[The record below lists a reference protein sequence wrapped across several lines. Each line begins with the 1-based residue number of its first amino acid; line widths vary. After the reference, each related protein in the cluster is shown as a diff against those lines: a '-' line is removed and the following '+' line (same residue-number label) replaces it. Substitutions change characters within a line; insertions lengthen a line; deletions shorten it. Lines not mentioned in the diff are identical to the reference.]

1 MMPTGTLKTRALL
14 PHADPSSRFGEVVI
28 VAPDCNRFADFV
40 AAGRRGEIGLHLCVD
55 GRSALRMSRRF
66 RADVWLV
73 AADLPDMSGYDL
85 VEMLLPSVAR
95 AEIDPLVEGT
105 PVRFDQMSD
114 TLRTAVFVVS
124 EGYSFADEQRA
135 LRAGAAGY
143 VTGPLHIDLLRD
155 ARQAGLRRA
164 KATPVAFMGGIAPT
178 VAHRDAPRPRLG
190 S

>member
-1 MMPTGTLKTRALL
+1 MIPTGTMHTPTLLSTAAPTR
-14 PHADPSSRFGEVVI
+14 HFGEVVM
-28 VAPDCNRFADFV
+28 VAPDCHRFADFV
-40 AAGRRGEIGLHLCVD
+40 AAGRRGEIGLHVCVD

-105 PVRFDQMSD
+105 PVRLDRLGD
-114 TLRTAVFVVS
+114 ALRTAVFVVS
-124 EGYSFADEQRA
+124 EVYSFEDEQRA

-143 VTGPLHIDLLRD
+143 VAGPLHLDLLRD
-155 ARQAGLRRA
+155 SRQAGHRRGNA
-164 KATPVAFMGGIAPT
+164 PQAVMGEIAPRL
-178 VAHRDAPRPRLG
+178 APRDAPRTPHG